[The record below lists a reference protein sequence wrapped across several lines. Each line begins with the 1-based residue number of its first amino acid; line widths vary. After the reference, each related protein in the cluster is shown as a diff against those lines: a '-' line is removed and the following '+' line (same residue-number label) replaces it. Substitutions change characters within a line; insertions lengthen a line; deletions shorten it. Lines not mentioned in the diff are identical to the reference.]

1 MLQMR
6 ETEAQRE
13 KRLSLVIALAYGSK
27 KMWSKLKEK
36 PTRHEQKDTERMGR
50 REGEEKGRRGR
61 GRQRET
67 QKEEKR
73 QNELEFAADLIW
85 FLDPAMPEI
94 HTVILVIKLID
105 FFYLSQLEMCF
116 SHLQPEES

>member
-1 MLQMR
+1 MVK
-6 ETEAQRE
+6 TQRE
-13 KRLSLVIALAYGSK
+13 AD
-27 KMWSKLKEK
+27 
-36 PTRHEQKDTERMGR
+36 PTRRERY
-50 REGEEKGRRGR
+50 REDGKERGR
-61 GRQRET
+61 GKGEEGERETKRQRET

>member
-1 MLQMR
+1 MGCVFMLQMR

-36 PTRHEQKDTERMGR
+36 PTRHEEKDTERMGR

-61 GRQRET
+61 GRQRD
-67 QKEEKR
+67 KERHRKR
-73 QNELEFAADLIW
+73 KRDK
-85 FLDPAMPEI
+85 M
-94 HTVILVIKLID
+94 
-105 FFYLSQLEMCF
+105 S
-116 SHLQPEES
+116 